1 MIAPQHA
8 AAAYF
13 TSPFRKEHRTELRH
27 YAAVNS
33 DTTKVKHMRK
43 FPALLLSMG
52 LIAASGGAVAD
63 DMHKSDASV
72 TASVKSALISND
84 ETKARHINVETQDGV
99 VQLSGFV
106 DSTAARAAAEQAAM
120 NVEGVKRVENE
131 LLVRDANRSTGQAV
145 DDTVIAAKLKGELAG
160 KSGLK
165 TATDVN
171 VEVNSG
177 VVELSGFVGTADEK
191 DRAGEIARNI
201 NGVKD
206 VHNNIALKPKG

>member
-1 MIAPQHA
+1 
-8 AAAYF
+8 
-13 TSPFRKEHRTELRH
+13 
-27 YAAVNS
+27 
-33 DTTKVKHMRK
+33 MRK
-43 FPALLLSMG
+43 FPALILSMG
-52 LIAASGGAVAD
+52 LVAASSGAIAD

-84 ETKARHINVETQDGV
+84 DTKARHINVETQDGV

-106 DSTAARAAAEQAAM
+106 DSTMAKADAEKTAM
-120 NVEGVKRVENE
+120 KVDGVKRVENE
-131 LLVRDANRSTGQAV
+131 LLIRDPNRSTGQAV

-160 KSGLK
+160 KTGLG

-177 VVELSGFVGTADEK
+177 VVELSGFVGTAAEK
-191 DRAGEIARNI
+191 DRAAEIARNV